1 MSNDIPAW
9 VTATGPIVSEA
20 IDPFLPVLGFGVIVV
35 AALITLVVLAPRI
48 GATIGRQIT
57 NALIV
62 GRRDELEQL
71 TREINDAD
79 TILKQARAITQTAAA
94 FEIDEALSLKMRQAL
109 SALRVAQ
116 LQHAY
121 DALLR
126 GLKASYAELATMRG
140 RQASATTSST
150 VSYYAGI
157 VKHLNVIIADQE
169 QQVRNLEPL
178 LDQWGVAHT
187 RLTSKLHAV

>member
-9 VTATGPIVSEA
+9 VTATGPIVSET

-35 AALITLVVLAPRI
+35 AALIALVVLAPRI

-71 TREINDAD
+71 NREINDAD

-94 FEIDEALSLKMRQAL
+94 FEIDESLPVKMRQAL
-109 SALRVAQ
+109 SSLRVAQ
-116 LQHAY
+116 LQHGY

-126 GLKASYAELATMRG
+126 GLKASYAELATVRG
-140 RQASATTSST
+140 RQTSATGSM
-150 VSYYAGI
+150 VGYYAGI
-157 VKHLNVIIADQE
+157 VKHLNGIIADQE
-169 QQVRNLEPL
+169 QSVRDLEPL
-178 LDQWGVAHT
+178 LDQWGIAHA